1 MTKFTDRLENDLS
14 HIADQASPS
23 PTAWDAIQQRMAEPE
38 PNDARDIIMLT
49 DEREQ
54 AATPTV
60 DRRWM
65 AVAAAVAIGVLAI
78 GAFALGRG
86 EDEDLFITDDPPEEV
101 VVDGD
106 LEEDSAPDTTL
117 AAAEEAVPLLSG
129 LPVSG
134 LTTTDDLGMTLTFD
148 SPEVMDTTFVEPGF
162 FSLYKPSEIRA
173 EIGIIVATRVGGW
186 YDAEQAVDNTYRGEG
201 SIAASDIDGWIEANQ
216 HIAERLPDATVS
228 GRTTKVYDIVI
239 DETVEGSLSDD
250 CSRCVLTSSPS
261 SVFFDPSLAQ
271 SGNKVINPGLKL
283 RLWFIEVD
291 GFDPIAIWAGGFGD
305 DSTYIDEFE
314 TTILPTIEIGADAG
328 PLSVPGS
335 GPTPILAGLPL
346 SSGLVQTDL
355 LGETLL
361 MELSDDMAV
370 NFARPGEV
378 QLTTGAGALNILGMA
393 RVGGWYSGT
402 EAIDSTY
409 LGEGSIDPGDPQAWI
424 DDNGLI
430 ADRRP
435 GFTEVSG
442 RIATIW
448 DITVDP
454 AFDGTLYNGCAQC
467 MLVYSVSSEFFD
479 PTTAQAETRTI
490 NADVTMRMF
499 FFEMPDGEDPF
510 VFFAATISNDLG
522 FLDDFEENILPTIEF
537 EPAS

>member
-23 PTAWDAIQQRMAEPE
+23 PTAWAAIQERMAEPE
-38 PNDARDIIMLT
+38 PNETTEIIVLNPEET
-49 DEREQ
+49 S
-54 AATPTV
+54 
-60 DRRWM
+60 DRKRTWL
-65 AVAAAVAIGVLAI
+65 AVAAAAAVLVIAAGV
-78 GAFALGRG
+78 FASTRDDG
-86 EDEDLFITDDPPEEV
+86 DDLLVTDDPPIETTIET
-101 VVDGD
+101 DI
-106 LEEDSAPDTTL
+106 EEDSAPDTTETPV
-117 AAAEEAVPLLSG
+117 EEPTPLLAG
-129 LPVSG
+129 LPVNG
-134 LTTTDDLGMTLTFD
+134 LTSTQDFGMTLTF
-148 SPEVMDTTFVEPGF
+148 EVSDPMQATFVEPGY
-162 FSLYKPSEIRA
+162 FSLMKPSDVE
-173 EIGIIVATRVGGW
+173 EDIGIIVASRVGGW
-186 YDAEQAVDNTYRGEG
+186 YDADQSVDNTYRGEG
-201 SIAASDIDGWIEANQ
+201 SINANDLEGWIEANQ
-216 HIAERLPDATVS
+216 HVAVSLPDATIS
-228 GRTTKVYDIVI
+228 GRTARVYDIRI
-239 DETVEGSLSDD
+239 DESVEGSLFDNCD
-250 CSRCVLTSSPS
+250 RCVLTHSPS
-261 SVFFDPSLAQ
+261 SEFFDPGTAQ
-271 SGNKVINPGLKL
+271 SGNKVVNPGLKL

-291 GFDPIAIWAGGFGD
+291 GFDPIAIWAGGFGPD
-305 DSTYIDEFE
+305 ATFIDEFE
-314 TTILPTIEIGADAG
+314 STILPTIEIGPDAG
-328 PLSVPGS
+328 PLTVLRA

-361 MELSDDMAV
+361 MELSEDMAV

-378 QLTTGAGALNILGMA
+378 QLTTGTGALNILGMA

-409 LGEGSIDPGDPQAWI
+409 LDEGSIDPGDPQTWI

-430 ADRRP
+430 AERRP

-454 AFDGTLYNGCAQC
+454 AFEGTLYTGCPQC

-490 NADVTMRMF
+490 YADVTMRMF

-522 FLDDFEENILPTIEF
+522 FIDEFEQNILPTIQF
-537 EPAS
+537 EPES